1 MTRLVLSQ
9 NVIPEIAFHLGL
21 GGTHTRPMQQLQSPS
36 AAAALVV
43 TKAGAGF
50 TGSMA
55 GLTFAHLWVAVEA
68 RATFSHATAAQEKKA
83 LLTPVALILVTVAAV
98 GIARFAFKFFSVGLL
113 RTEFITAVF
122 KHVIPCSA

>member
-1 MTRLVLSQ
+1 
-9 NVIPEIAFHLGL
+9 
-21 GGTHTRPMQQLQSPS
+21 MQQLQSRS

-43 TKAGAGF
+43 AEAGAGF
-50 TGSMA
+50 TGSVA

-68 RATFSHATAAQEKKA
+68 RATVPHATAAQEKEA

-122 KHVIPCSA
+122 KHVIPRSA